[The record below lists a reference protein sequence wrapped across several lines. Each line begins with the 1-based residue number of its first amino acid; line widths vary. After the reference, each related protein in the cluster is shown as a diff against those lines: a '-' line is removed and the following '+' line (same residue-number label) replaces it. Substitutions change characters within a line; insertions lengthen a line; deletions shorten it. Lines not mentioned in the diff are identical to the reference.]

1 MCVPSKW
8 HYVERKKIW
17 ILYIWRMADH
27 HNFRRPN
34 IIHCRWV
41 SLIIY
46 LLLVRVK
53 KIIILT
59 LDTDNGGKEVGINL
73 VSVLVGFIWTLCTE
87 KSDKCL
93 RTVWFCSSYL
103 YIFDLLYFV
112 SVFFP
117 VTHNPLL
124 LDNYWWHSNFVR
136 QYFEE
141 VVNWCSVNQCSVI
154 I

>member
-1 MCVPSKW
+1 
-8 HYVERKKIW
+8 
-17 ILYIWRMADH
+17 MADH
-27 HNFRRPN
+27 HNFSRPN

-112 SVFFP
+112 PVFFP
-117 VTHNPLL
+117 VPRNPLL

-141 VVNWCSVNQCSVI
+141 VVN
-154 I
+154 